1 MKFIIFKPDF
11 AHEMETNLKTISDLK
26 PGEFGIINE
35 FREETES
42 YLRLQELGLL
52 PGVKIEVIRKA
63 PLGGPMEIK
72 IKNCHLSI
80 RLKEAAH
87 IIVEF

>member
-1 MKFIIFKPDF
+1 
-11 AHEMETNLKTISDLK
+11 METHLKTISDLK
-26 PGEFGIINE
+26 PGEFAVINE
-35 FREETES
+35 FREETGS

-52 PGVKIEVIRKA
+52 PGAKIEVIRRA

-80 RLKEAAH
+80 RLKEASH
-87 IIVEF
+87 ITVYI